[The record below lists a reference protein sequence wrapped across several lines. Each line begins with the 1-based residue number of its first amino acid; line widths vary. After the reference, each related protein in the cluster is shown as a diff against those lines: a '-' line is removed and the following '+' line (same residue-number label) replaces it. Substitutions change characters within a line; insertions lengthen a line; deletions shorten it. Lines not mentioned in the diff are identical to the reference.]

1 MSKVVVVGS
10 VPNGERCP
18 RCHHAAPNPEGCAAC
33 NPVELGDR
41 LRIANRRVAELEAIA
56 GRLPA
61 VDAPVIWAEAAR
73 IGGLLEGMM
82 PAIYTT
88 HGLDGTTLVAVK
100 LPANCTIH
108 SADHLGIGPAQLAR
122 ILEMAVAIA
131 QHWRD
136 QEGVNA
142 SLLDEL
148 ASAVPPDLPKHPG
161 FLELGVRETKER
173 VRIEPR
179 VVDLTAA
186 IDLKPGDR
194 VRIGDRQTIV
204 DAISMQPAQGV
215 AMLRFTQG
223 WLDDGERPPSLMPK
237 IEELH
242 RKQWEPIDRAIGE
255 LVALGYEPREMAIN
269 RQPVPDLGERTVLAL
284 DIGSTKGVEVYEVVT
299 AWPKLPMA
307 ADGELKITVTAQW
320 LRRVPGKEKTDG

>member
-1 MSKVVVVGS
+1 MTKVVVAGAIAA
-10 VPNGERCP
+10 GERCP
-18 RCHHAAPNPEGCAAC
+18 RCHHTAPNPVGCAAC

-41 LRIANRRVAELEAIA
+41 LRAANARLAKLEEL
-56 GRLPA
+56 L
-61 VDAPVIWAEAAR
+61 
-73 IGGLLEGMM
+73 GLLPDSEELATPTVWAQAVSHGTFKV
-82 PAIYTT
+82 YTT
-88 HGLDGTTLVAVK
+88 ESPSGETLVAVK
-100 LPANCTIH
+100 LPANCTVH
-108 SADHLGIGPAQLAR
+108 SAEHLGIGPAQLAR
-122 ILEMAVAIA
+122 IVEMAVAIA

-161 FLELGVRETKER
+161 FLKLGVRETPER
-173 VRIEPR
+173 VRVEPR
-179 VVDLTAA
+179 IVDLTAA
-186 IDLKPGDR
+186 FDLKPGDR

-223 WLDDGERPPSLMPK
+223 WLDDGEQPPSLMPK

-255 LVALGYEPREMAIN
+255 LVALGYEPKEMAIN

-284 DIGSTKGVEVYEVVT
+284 DIGSTNGVEVYEVVT

-307 ADGELKITVTAQW
+307 ADDELKITVTAQW
-320 LRRVPGKEKTDG
+320 LRRVPGKEKSDG